1 MNMIYKFPV
10 SELQQNIPI
19 HIHLHCNKQLNMGSL
34 SYLAN
39 IICHFPLSLCHVWA
53 ANWVSCIT
61 MIN

>member
-53 ANWVSCIT
+53 AN
-61 MIN
+61 